1 MTDKSEKESRLI
13 NNIKTIEEAAIL
25 TAIVRPIDVKSI
37 KSGKSRSRFTIVKD
51 DEGVDK

>member
-13 NNIKTIEEAAIL
+13 NNIKTIEELAEL
-25 TAIVRPIDVKSI
+25 TAIVRPIDAKIWKES
-37 KSGKSRSRFTIVKD
+37 SFTIVKD